1 VPGTYCYD
9 DKEGFCMS
17 IILNS
22 GDVFLTRGKGFK
34 RRAIRF
40 FTRGFG
46 EKRTKV
52 NHVGLVVEGGDLKTA
67 IIVEAVSRVRRHRLW
82 SAYGPLKKDSVAIY
96 RATNLAQHEIDTIV
110 GRAESHVGKK
120 FGYPMIV
127 AHFLDWLLLGA
138 YVFRRIVP
146 GGKYPICSWVVADAF
161 GKAGKHFG
169 VEVDMATPDHIWD
182 FVVERSPSKYEQIHP
197 LNPLA

>member
-1 VPGTYCYD
+1 MCV
-9 DKEGFCMS
+9 S
-17 IILNS
+17 AILHP

-34 RRAIRF
+34 RRTIRF

-46 EKRTKV
+46 KKRTKV
-52 NHVGLVVEGGDLKTA
+52 HHVGLVVEGGDLTTA
-67 IIVEAVSRVRRHRLW
+67 IIVEAVSRVKRHRFW
-82 SAYGPLKKDSVAIY
+82 SAYGPPKKDSVAIY
-96 RATNLAQHEIDTIV
+96 RATNLSQDEIDTIV
-110 GRAESHVGKK
+110 RRAESHVGKR

-161 GKAGKHFG
+161 GEVGKNFG
-169 VEVDMATPDHIWD
+169 VEVDMATPDDIWD
-182 FVVERSPSKYEQIHP
+182 FVADRSPSQYEQIHP
-197 LNPLA
+197 LAPLA